1 MNFFDF
7 LHTFAMTPQ
16 RTPGERL
23 KAFFDSTTLSVREF
37 ATEIGN
43 PEGYRTLYNVF
54 NGKRDPSSK
63 LVKTIIRRFPQLSY
77 DWVFVGA
84 GQMVT
89 EGGDMMRSVHDHEL
103 SVQARFVQ
111 TMDRIEKIEY
121 SINELANRIDR
132 AMIHQTEMTNVFFKK
147 IDEMTSSHIQMKQ
160 TNMELTSSIQ
170 QHDENVSKTTEKAQA
185 ALVEVE
191 NISEIVTRNGE
202 RAEDVV
208 RQAQEITDAYW
219 KSVAFAED
227 AHTMMK
233 EIKEKLLSPDP

>member
-1 MNFFDF
+1 MKKTPNERFKEFF
-7 LHTFAMTPQ
+7 
-16 RTPGERL
+16 E
-23 KAFFDSTTLSVREF
+23 STSLSVREF
-37 ATEIGN
+37 AKEIGH
-43 PEGYRTLYNVF
+43 PGSYRSLYAVF
-54 NGKRDPSSK
+54 KGDRDPSSK
-63 LVKTIIRRFPQLSY
+63 LIKKVIARFPQLSY
-77 DWVFVGA
+77 DWIFVGA
-84 GQMVT
+84 GEMILP
-89 EGGDMMRSVHDHEL
+89 GGNQMRSVQSNEY
-103 SVQARFVQ
+103 SVQARFEQ

-132 AMIHQTEMTNVFFKK
+132 AMIHQNEMTNVFFKK

-170 QHDENVSKTTEKAQA
+170 QHDENVRKTTKKVQA
-185 ALVEVE
+185 ALVEAQ

-202 RAEDVV
+202 RGEDVV

>member
-1 MNFFDF
+1 
-7 LHTFAMTPQ
+7 MTPQ

-37 ATEIGN
+37 AKEIGN
-43 PEGYRTLYNVF
+43 EQKYRTLYDVF
-54 NGKRDPSSK
+54 NGKRDPTSK

-84 GQMVT
+84 GQMVI

-170 QHDENVSKTTEKAQA
+170 KHDENVRKTTEKVQA
-185 ALVEVE
+185 ALVEAE